1 MNLTSIVFTIVVV
14 IASFTQPTASSPA
27 AVQTVGPLP
36 ADLRNEDIP
45 ETCSAPCV
53 VDAQGN
59 VIFCPC

>member
-1 MNLTSIVFTIVVV
+1 MNVTSIVLV
-14 IASFTQPTASSPA
+14 IALMVASLGQPAQPSPA
-27 AVQTVGPLP
+27 AVSTVEIPP
-36 ADLRNEDIP
+36 SSIQNEDIP